1 MSKYGAEQTGRWC
14 EDSEGQLVCVSCHL
28 SLQLPRPEFVFRLLL
43 TDWVCGRR
51 VCLCAEMSCCCQ
63 TRPLWDDGPLA
74 LPFSFMV
81 ALAYCRGAWA
91 IPAQADV
98 VVVVVCVYML
108 FVCSDM
114 VVNKG
119 VLL

>member
-1 MSKYGAEQTGRWC
+1 
-14 EDSEGQLVCVSCHL
+14 
-28 SLQLPRPEFVFRLLL
+28 
-43 TDWVCGRR
+43 
-51 VCLCAEMSCCCQ
+51 
-63 TRPLWDDGPLA
+63 
-74 LPFSFMV
+74 MV